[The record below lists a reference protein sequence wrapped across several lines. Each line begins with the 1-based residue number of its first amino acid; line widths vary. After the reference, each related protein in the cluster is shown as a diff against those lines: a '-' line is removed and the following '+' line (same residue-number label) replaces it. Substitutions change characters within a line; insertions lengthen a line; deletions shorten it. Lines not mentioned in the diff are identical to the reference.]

1 MKQFSHI
8 ILALILCSLIWSCRS
23 NHAFSSFYKENKDDI
38 QVHINAP
45 KWLTLLFVPSDEKAE
60 IKRFSK
66 GIRKVKLMMSEN
78 DNANDLSKSFEH
90 FTSQNGYTPYV
101 YINDENEHINLM
113 AKHKGDYITELV
125 LKYDSYDE
133 TVLLGLLGK
142 MHKSTF
148 NEALKRATDSD

>member
-66 GIRKVKLMMSEN
+66 GIRKVKLMMSETHRDGLIGPPN
-78 DNANDLSKSFEH
+78 KAVS
-90 FTSQNGYTPYV
+90 Y
-101 YINDENEHINLM
+101 
-113 AKHKGDYITELV
+113 ALV
-125 LKYDSYDE
+125 KFWVE
-133 TVLLGLLGK
+133 G
-142 MHKSTF
+142 
-148 NEALKRATDSD
+148 

>member
-1 MKQFSHI
+1 
-8 ILALILCSLIWSCRS
+8 
-23 NHAFSSFYKENKDDI
+23 
-38 QVHINAP
+38 
-45 KWLTLLFVPSDEKAE
+45 
-60 IKRFSK
+60 
-66 GIRKVKLMMSEN
+66 
-78 DNANDLSKSFEH
+78 
-90 FTSQNGYTPYV
+90 
-101 YINDENEHINLM
+101 M